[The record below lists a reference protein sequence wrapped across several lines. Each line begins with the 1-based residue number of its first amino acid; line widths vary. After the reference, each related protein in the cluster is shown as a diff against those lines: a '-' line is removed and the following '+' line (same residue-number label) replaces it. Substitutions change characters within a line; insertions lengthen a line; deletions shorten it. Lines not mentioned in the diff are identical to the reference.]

1 MTSLL
6 GARVSERQSDPDF
19 YRFGTHWPPRPAPSR
34 SVRLSTSRKDQNL
47 YGRRSLAPGE
57 RPNRKSKVP
66 LHMSGN
72 ATNQELRTISHKLSS
87 NDTVF
92 TLSNPRDFRAAI
104 VAGMF

>member
-72 ATNQELRTISHKLSS
+72 ATNQDLAAVAEGKLRVSRPTTR
-87 NDTVF
+87 NDQGRR
-92 TLSNPRDFRAAI
+92 SEA
-104 VAGMF
+104 